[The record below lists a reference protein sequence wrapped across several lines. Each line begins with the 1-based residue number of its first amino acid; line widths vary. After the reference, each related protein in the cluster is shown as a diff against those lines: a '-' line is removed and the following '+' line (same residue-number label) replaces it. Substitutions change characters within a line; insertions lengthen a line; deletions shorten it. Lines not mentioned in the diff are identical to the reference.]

1 MEMKTFEFLITESF
15 VTKFDIEAN
24 TKKEAEK
31 IYEKNGY
38 DEKNI
43 KRDCVEIEIQSIKD
57 IT

>member
-1 MEMKTFEFLITESF
+1 MKTFEFLITESF